1 MHIGFLV
8 SQPPPFHF
16 CSTLSGHSLS
26 AISAVSR
33 NRLHRT
39 APTDDDMIWDTRCDD
54 ASYCNWYMWPLR
66 LAQWNHG
73 KILSGRKALSSL
85 GFGVS
90 VHFLRTCS
98 TQGRELQLKF
108 PPWPALRPCSWL
120 RCYNPGCAVSQ
131 PGTRSA
137 QDSRRGGG
145 GGGEKKLSPPRKPCI
160 PCTTLHIILS
170 FPPLASCYPAPIPRQ
185 LAANKSC

>member
-16 CSTLSGHSLS
+16 CSTLLDHSLS
-26 AISAVSR
+26 AISAISQ

-66 LAQWNHG
+66 LAQWKHG

-108 PPWPALRPCSWL
+108 PPWPDLRPCSWL

-131 PGTRSA
+131 PGMRSA
-137 QDSRRGGG
+137 QDSRRGRRGG
-145 GGGEKKLSPPRKPCI
+145 RSFLLHANPASPAPHCTSSSAFPR
-160 PCTTLHIILS
+160 S
-170 FPPLASCYPAPIPRQ
+170 PLATQ
-185 LAANKSC
+185 LPSQGS